1 MKVADLHLH
10 TNASDGTYTP
20 EEVVLKSKYAGLS
33 AISIVDHDTVDAL
46 DSALDVARDNE
57 IEIIPG
63 IELSAACDGK
73 EIHILGYLID
83 HHNQD
88 LTEKIKILKNN
99 RIDRVHKITEK
110 LKDLGVNLKPQTVFD
125 IAGNGIISR
134 LHIARALVQEKA
146 VATTGEAFQRYI
158 GDSSPAYV
166 LGFKMKP
173 EETISLIKNAGGIP
187 VLAHPYSLH
196 SDALTLK
203 LIEFGIMGLEVY
215 YPEHSQGMINFYLD
229 LAKKYNLLATGGS
242 DCHGAAKP
250 EVRIGSIK
258 IPYTLI
264 EELKKAKETLL

>member
-20 EEVVLKSKYAGLS
+20 EEVVLKSKKAGLS

-46 DSALDVARDNE
+46 DTALEIAKTEE

-63 IELSAACDGK
+63 IELSAECDGK

-83 HHNQD
+83 HRNKD
-88 LTEKIKILKNN
+88 LTGKIKILKTN

-110 LKDLGVNLKPQTVFD
+110 LKDLGVMLDPKIVFD
-125 IAGNGIISR
+125 IAQGGNISR
-134 LHIARALVQEKA
+134 LHIARALVRVGA
-146 VATTGEAFQRYI
+146 VGTTGEAFQRYI

-166 LGFKMKP
+166 LGFKMRP
-173 EETISLIKNAGGIP
+173 EEAISLIKNAGGIP

-196 SDALTLK
+196 SDEITLK
-203 LIEFGIMGLEVY
+203 LIGLGIMGLEIY

-229 LAKKYNLLATGGS
+229 LAKKYNLLITGGS
-242 DCHGAAKP
+242 DCHGTAKP

-258 IPYTLI
+258 IPYALI
-264 EELKKAKETLL
+264 EELKKAKEKL

>member
-1 MKVADLHLH
+1 MKFADLHLH
-10 TNASDGTYTP
+10 TNASDGTFTP
-20 EEVVLKSKYAGLS
+20 EEVVLKSKKSGLA

-46 DSALDVARDNE
+46 DAALKIAKDNE

-63 IELSAACDGK
+63 IELSAECDGK

-83 HHNQD
+83 HRNND
-88 LTEKIKILKNN
+88 LTAKIKILKTN

-110 LKDLGVNLKPQTVFD
+110 LKDLGVALSPKTVFD
-125 IAGNGIISR
+125 IAQDGIISR
-134 LHIARALVQEKA
+134 LHIARALVEAGA
-146 VATTGEAFQRYI
+146 VTTTGEAFRRYI

-166 LGFKMKP
+166 LGFKMQP

-196 SDALTLK
+196 SDELTLK

-229 LAKKYNLLATGGS
+229 LAKKYNLLVTGGS

-250 EVRIGSIK
+250 EVKIGSIK
-258 IPYTLI
+258 IPYNLV
-264 EELKKAKETLL
+264 ERLKEVKDKM